1 MPASA
6 LVYLEKSEVG
16 GQTKIAIEVQR
27 IEEFIENRLIKI
39 PIPVVS
45 KTSQNES
52 SAEIKYKDIKRMNYA
67 FTIEGFIAE
76 QTATVKG
83 TSQLITAIQAKNAL
97 IYYVLFPYGDIN
109 FYWRG
114 LPASGVN
121 PGFALSALL
130 DATDT
135 DRKTTVAFEKVQF
148 RDSPGTRKD
157 FFYRLINGYDFN
169 ETGPKRYDFSLTL
182 IKGVTFET

>member
-45 KTSQNES
+45 KTSQNE
-52 SAEIKYKDIKRMNYA
+52 RMNYA

-121 PGFALSALL
+121 PGSALSALL